1 MSSEAANE
9 LIKTLCQIAAL
20 MLTPVIFF
28 ISSLIFTL
36 LKRSWQKDVV
46 KEHPDVSIQQALA
59 ALDPDSDPREV
70 KVSKEEAYAL
80 IRNAI
85 QKMQKEN
92 RRLKCQ
98 EE

>member
-1 MSSEAANE
+1 MKN
-9 LIKTLCQIAAL
+9 LILEVL
-20 MLTPVIFF
+20 PIFF
-28 ISSLIFTL
+28 ISFTFCAIIIAFLLIFTL